1 MMVVMVVV
9 LLMMLRRCYGLVMH
23 RGGFVS
29 GGRVLLLLLDE
40 NRCLRSDGRWVWVVV
55 MVVRVLLLVGRRRRR
70 RRHVGVRVPQL
81 TVLADQILHLAL
93 ELVDALPLRLDEAL
107 LVLHDGGELF
117 QVEDGFHGVVQQA
130 LHH

>member
-1 MMVVMVVV
+1 MVMVVV
-9 LLMMLRRCYGLVMH
+9 LLMMLQRCYGLVMS

-29 GGRVLLLLLDE
+29 CGRVLLLLLVDE
-40 NRCLRSDGRWVWVVV
+40 SRCLRSGGRWVRVVV
-55 MVVRVLLLVGRRRRR
+55 VVVRVLLLVGRRCRR